1 MVVLCGWSLASCGD
15 DDPIENNNTENN
27 SGGNN
32 NEDNNNGDGKIDAPM
47 ELFGAWQSRGSIY
60 VFKDDGTGKIYSG
73 WDYADDT
80 AESIT
85 DFTYSFN
92 SQSSTLT
99 FMGTDFTIAFKNG
112 NTKMD
117 WSIDDIVVMVFYTYE
132 GELPDIK
139 QGPSV
144 PTGITSIVDGNSISV
159 SWEYVSD
166 ADSYN
171 VYRSSSAEGGY
182 SLLGTTSYTS
192 YKDNSPLSGYNYYKV
207 SAVNN
212 KGTSSLSSYTS
223 CNYTSTGN
231 VLSSPT
237 GLNAQVNGS
246 SVYVTWQ
253 SVNNATS
260 YNIYRSSNANTS
272 YTKIGTSSS
281 TSYTDNNPL
290 SGYNYYKVSAVNSN
304 GESTQSNYVYC
315 EYSENSGPTTLSAP
329 TNVRV
334 ANEGNNYVPN
344 VIVRWDAVSG
354 AKTYKVYKSSSA
366 NGSYSL
372 MEEVDA
378 YYPSCVDQNPPTS
391 GSRYY
396 KVKAVNGSTE
406 SPYSDYAVYT
416 PVNKDDAFEPSFT
429 WGNCTVNGNN
439 MTLRWTYNSG
449 DHIGKPTKVTLRV
462 YNPYAEE
469 WQDTELSKTATSTT
483 FNFAIRTDNDGFFKA
498 AIVAE
503 NAAGKCLHIIMYNYK
518 TKEWYKY

>member
-1 MVVLCGWSLASCGD
+1 MKKIYFAVLTTMVVLCGWSLASCGGD

-112 NTKMD
+112 NTNMD

-192 YKDNSPLSGYNYYKV
+192 YKDNS
-207 SAVNN
+207 
-212 KGTSSLSSYTS
+212 
-223 CNYTSTGN
+223 
-231 VLSSPT
+231 
-237 GLNAQVNGS
+237 
-246 SVYVTWQ
+246 
-253 SVNNATS
+253 
-260 YNIYRSSNANTS
+260 
-272 YTKIGTSSS
+272 
-281 TSYTDNNPL
+281 PL

-483 FNFAIRTDNDGFFKA
+483 FNFAIRTDNDGFFQA

-503 NAAGKCLHIIMYNYK
+503 NAAGKCLHVIMYNYK